1 MPSTLH
7 QYARRDAETFLA
19 AHPLPQDPL
28 PLPDLTPFLT
38 ALSAAETPAEVSVI
52 TRHLAGATAP
62 LLDHIAGHIIGVALW
77 AGQEHQHTPRAR
89 RLLREAAR
97 DIRTALV
104 KVAEADLENLRAQ
117 YPAGAEAPTRDSS
130 PASRRRAEP
139 PEVVAAPTARAAS
152 ARQGTSR

>member
-1 MPSTLH
+1 MLRW
-7 QYARRDAETFLA
+7 ARRDAARFLA
-19 AHPLPQDPL
+19 DHPLPQDPL

-38 ALSAAETPAEVSVI
+38 ALSAAETPAEVSAI
-52 TRHLAGATAP
+52 THHLAGATAP

-104 KVAEADLENLRAQ
+104 KVAEADLENLRAE
-117 YPAGAEAPTRDSS
+117 YDSPPAPSPKDAPRLPPAPPAPPSAG
-130 PASRRRAEP
+130 PASGR
-139 PEVVAAPTARAAS
+139 
-152 ARQGTSR
+152 